1 MRPFRFTRPL
11 RALSRCGVKWDNVAL
26 VPASLLPFKAD
37 WQRVANDMP
46 HGDILIVL
54 PYRAKQQQVA
64 CFVASRLR
72 EKGEHAKVIDRDF
85 ARRL

>member
-1 MRPFRFTRPL
+1 MRPFRFTRPP

-37 WQRVANDMP
+37 WQRIANDMP
-46 HGDILIVL
+46 HEDILIVL
-54 PYRAKQQQVA
+54 PYQAKQQVT
-64 CFVASRLR
+64 CFVASRRR

-85 ARRL
+85 GRRL